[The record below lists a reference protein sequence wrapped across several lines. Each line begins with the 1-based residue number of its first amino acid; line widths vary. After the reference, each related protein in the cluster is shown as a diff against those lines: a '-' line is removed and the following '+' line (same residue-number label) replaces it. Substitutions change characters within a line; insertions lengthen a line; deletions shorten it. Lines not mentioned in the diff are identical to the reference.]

1 MFEFIAVGLLVLI
14 PSAYTAKFHPEQNNG
29 KRYFDPYG
37 WSNTTVNAI
46 LDRQEYLGHT
56 ILKKSVSTN
65 FKTDKRRSTSED
77 EQYIFY
83 FTHEA
88 IVSQELWDSVQKQRV
103 RSPRKTPAG
112 TYQQHKLSGYLFC
125 SDCGSRMALQSAK
138 KHKDGDPDDRY
149 YSFRCGAYGQR
160 GTECSAHY
168 VNAEAV
174 EGLILSS
181 IQRLS
186 KFVIEDEAAFAEQL
200 RLKAQ
205 AKVDAVPVE
214 KKQQLEELERQY
226 EELDVKLRS
235 LYENFFAGLILERLN
250 KMFGTKA
257 IYRTPGSIDIVGAV
271 RSALLIG
278 RSKEN
283 DDERV
288 MVQQKSNLAP
298 TGAAIVFSVG
308 EDGISF
314 IKESELT
321 ADELLACSSDKTG
334 RPDTKTQEAMEI
346 IRDLLSD
353 GEEHEASECE
363 ARLNEAGISKST
375 AKKAKRILG
384 VVSNKPH
391 YSWYWRLP
399 IDED

>member
-1 MFEFIAVGLLVLI
+1 MLVSFVLPINRHSSVTAWVLFYSPRRWCVCTADSDKAGRMDGAALLNTVQIYRKENADMAEETKQTPKLELIRASEIDPKSVDWLWYPFI
-14 PSAYTAKFHPEQNNG
+14 
-29 KRYFDPYG
+29 PYG
-37 WSNTTVNAI
+37 KVTLVQGDPGDGKSTFLLTIAAMLTKGEPLPFTEPETLPEPMCVIYQTTEDDADDTIVPRFIRANGDREKLIFINEKEAPISFDDARIEEAIKTTGAKLLI
-46 LDRQEYLGHT
+46 LDPLSSYIGDCQLNAANEVRPRFNHLIRIAKE
-56 ILKKSVSTN
+56 TN
-65 FKTDKRRSTSED
+65 A
-77 EQYIFY
+77 
-83 FTHEA
+83 A
-88 IVSQELWDSVQKQRV
+88 IVI
-103 RSPRKTPAG
+103 
-112 TYQQHKLSGYLFC
+112 
-125 SDCGSRMALQSAK
+125 
-138 KHKDGDPDDRY
+138 
-149 YSFRCGAYGQR
+149 
-160 GTECSAHY
+160 
-168 VNAEAV
+168 VNH
-174 EGLILSS
+174 
-181 IQRLS
+181 
-186 KFVIEDEAAFAEQL
+186 
-200 RLKAQ
+200 
-205 AKVDAVPVE
+205 
-214 KKQQLEELERQY
+214 
-226 EELDVKLRS
+226 
-235 LYENFFAGLILERLN
+235 LN

-298 TGAAIVFSVG
+298 TGTAIVFSVG

-384 VVSNKPH
+384 VVSSKPH

-399 IDED
+399 ENED

>member
-1 MFEFIAVGLLVLI
+1 MDGAALLNTVQIYRKENADMAEETKQTPKLELIRASEIDPKSVEWLWYPFI
-14 PSAYTAKFHPEQNNG
+14 
-29 KRYFDPYG
+29 PYG
-37 WSNTTVNAI
+37 KVTLVQGDPGDGKSTFLLTIAAMLTKGDPLPFTEPETPPEPMSVIYQTTEDDADDTIVPRFIRANGDREKLIFINEKEAPISFDDARIEEAIKTTGAKLLI
-46 LDRQEYLGHT
+46 LDPLSSYIGDCQLNAANEVRPRFNHLIRIAKE
-56 ILKKSVSTN
+56 TN
-65 FKTDKRRSTSED
+65 A
-77 EQYIFY
+77 
-83 FTHEA
+83 A
-88 IVSQELWDSVQKQRV
+88 IVI
-103 RSPRKTPAG
+103 
-112 TYQQHKLSGYLFC
+112 
-125 SDCGSRMALQSAK
+125 
-138 KHKDGDPDDRY
+138 
-149 YSFRCGAYGQR
+149 
-160 GTECSAHY
+160 
-168 VNAEAV
+168 VNH
-174 EGLILSS
+174 
-181 IQRLS
+181 
-186 KFVIEDEAAFAEQL
+186 
-200 RLKAQ
+200 
-205 AKVDAVPVE
+205 
-214 KKQQLEELERQY
+214 
-226 EELDVKLRS
+226 
-235 LYENFFAGLILERLN
+235 LN

-384 VVSNKPH
+384 VVSTKPH

-399 IDED
+399 ENED